1 MREGLKLFTNYTN
14 QWKGQNKQERIYSEK
29 AESYPYTQL
38 IKEDKAF
45 EKQYGLNYRK
55 KDGGQLSQPDL
66 PKPINEKKHLII
78 RYSKSIDDIHT
89 VKVFFLQTKALK

>member
-55 KDGGQLSQPDL
+55 KTVGNCRSLIFPNLLMKRSISLLDIQNQLMIYIQ
-66 PKPINEKKHLII
+66 
-78 RYSKSIDDIHT
+78 
-89 VKVFFLQTKALK
+89 